1 MGKATIVVHGGAGR
15 IRPEFREKAL
25 RGVKKAAETGFD
37 VLKRE
42 GSALAAVEEAVKI
55 LEDDPTFNAGIGS
68 TLTINGKIEMDAS
81 IMDGKTL
88 NAGAVAMIS
97 NVRHPVTLA
106 RIIME
111 KTDHVFIAG
120 SFAEKIAELF
130 NLEKCNPI
138 TEDRLKIWKEYKTMA
153 VGGTYPYLPKLTNLI
168 KLVPELIADTV
179 GAVARDQD
187 GNVAAAT
194 STGGLTLKLPGR
206 IGDTPLIGCGNYADN
221 DAGAVSA
228 TGIGEVAI
236 RLVLAK
242 TICDLM
248 KNGLIAQEA
257 AEKGIEL
264 VIQKQN
270 NLPMGVIAVDKYGNP
285 GIAHNSESLSWAM
298 VTSEN
303 LKVIAG
309 LKYPP

>member
-1 MGKATIVVHGGAGR
+1 MKKATIIVHGGAGP
-15 IRPEFREKAL
+15 IKPQFRENAL
-25 RGVKKAAETGFD
+25 KGVKKAVEAGFD
-37 VLKRE
+37 LLKRG
-42 GSALAAVEEAVKI
+42 GSALDAVEEAVKV
-55 LEDDPTFNAGIGS
+55 LEDNPTFNAGIGS
-68 TLTINGKIEMDAS
+68 TLTIDGKIEMDAS

-88 NAGAVAMIS
+88 NAGAVAMVGNI
-97 NVRHPVTLA
+97 RHPVTLA

-111 KTDHVFIAG
+111 KTDHVVIAG

-130 NLEKCNPI
+130 SLEKCNPI
-138 TEDRLKIWKEYKTMA
+138 TENRLKIWEEYKTKA
-153 VGGTYPYLPKLTNLI
+153 IEGTYPYLPKLTNLI
-168 KLVPELIADTV
+168 KLFPELVTDTV

-242 TICDLM
+242 TICDFM
-248 KNGLIAQEA
+248 KNGLIAQKA

-264 VIQKQN
+264 VIEKQN

-298 VTSEN
+298 ITSDN
-303 LKVIAG
+303 LKTIAG
-309 LKYPP
+309 VKYPP